1 MHGAFVAARRK
12 PDANGFLIGKR
23 GKRPRLIASA
33 DEQRRQRM
41 AGLIVNYNQ
50 RGVRIFKSNDAGHG
64 KADEQR
70 ER

>member
-1 MHGAFVAARRK
+1 MHGAFYAARHEL
-12 PDANGFLIGKR
+12 DADGFLIGKR

-41 AGLIVNYNQ
+41 AGLIVNYYQ
-50 RGVRIFKSNDAGHG
+50 RGVRIFKGNDGGHG